1 MTGLSKTN
9 LTIGGREIN
18 MKAVIYSNGNQ
29 ECERITSLLKTLDA
43 QILEY
48 KVNQHFTQRGF
59 EAEFGPD
66 ATYPQINIGFKH
78 VGSIKETLQ
87 YMKQEGMIE

>member
-1 MTGLSKTN
+1 
-9 LTIGGREIN
+9 

-78 VGSIKETLQ
+78 VGNIKETLQ
-87 YMKQEGMIE
+87 YMKNEGIIQ

>member
-1 MTGLSKTN
+1 
-9 LTIGGREIN
+9 

-78 VGSIKETLQ
+78 IGSIKETLQ
-87 YMKQEGMIE
+87 YMKQEGIIE

>member
-1 MTGLSKTN
+1 
-9 LTIGGREIN
+9 

-48 KVNQHFTQRGF
+48 RVNQHFTQRGF

>member
-1 MTGLSKTN
+1 
-9 LTIGGREIN
+9 

-87 YMKQEGMIE
+87 YMKQEGIIK